1 MEQPVNRGSV
11 VAVCKKAQHGIP
23 KISVEAIHLL
33 ENYGVEGDYHAGKF
47 VRHRYLAR
55 KDPNVPNVRQVLLI
69 DTSILSFLADQD
81 IHLEPGMM
89 GENLLLD
96 GISVMELPLGTQ
108 LEVGESLLEITEV
121 RNPCS
126 QLNSSHPQLL
136 EAVEKSGSG
145 PDSRNAGILAR
156 ILQSGWV
163 RPGDS
168 VLIRPNSGAEKG
180 V

>member
-108 LEVGESLLEITEV
+108 LEVGESLLEI
-121 RNPCS
+121 
-126 QLNSSHPQLL
+126 
-136 EAVEKSGSG
+136 
-145 PDSRNAGILAR
+145 RNAGMLAR